1 MRIRASTI
9 ASLLEADL
17 KTAGWDGI
25 RNPYPGQ
32 EVRQFAL
39 MSQANAF
46 LKKYLEDASRGD
58 AACDTKAL
66 ALFEK
71 SNEHCRTFS
80 PATPSMPSWIRE
92 ALGEAKDRLHDFFFP
107 PTDQSRAKWDGQDFV
122 LSQTEMSK
130 GWDVG
135 PGSSI
140 GAVETDFFTKLASST
155 LDASDSAL
163 HSLYVQGIRH
173 NPTWLGMEISR
184 AEAFGYT
191 VTTSSKLS
199 FVPKTSVISRTICT
213 EPILNMVFQ
222 KGIAYV
228 LERRLRQVFGID
240 LSMQPDKNRELA
252 LIGSVTGEFGTI
264 DLSSASDSMSLAT
277 VREFFPKEVVTLL
290 ERCRTGSTILPDG
303 RTLELHM
310 ISSMGNAFTFPLQT
324 IFFAALVYGAYS
336 ILGIKP
342 EYPRGHSLGNFAVF
356 GDDIIVVTKAYDLV
370 CEMLAATGFSVNV
383 DKSFNE
389 GLFRESCGRDFY
401 FGRNVRGV
409 YFKKLQD
416 ANDCYSAINRLNR
429 WSAEHQVLLP
439 RTVAFLLS
447 KVRFLPIP
455 FDEDDA
461 HGVKVPFKMLSKRKV
476 YCRDTGGVLYRI
488 SKLTDRKITLQSV
501 SKKGKLSTYL
511 DKPPPIPT
519 WINNPD
525 GFTLA
530 FLAGSIRNG
539 SVVLRTFAR
548 RAKIRRKWTSR
559 WDYFPVAQTER
570 LGFCEDWKSFTEEN
584 LSLRQISLS

>member
-17 KTAGWDGI
+17 KDAGWDGA

-32 EVRQFAL
+32 EVRQYVM
-39 MSQANAF
+39 MSQTNAL

-58 AACDTKAL
+58 EACNVAAL

-71 SNEHCRTFS
+71 SNEHCRTFV
-80 PATPSMPSWIRE
+80 PKTASMPSWIRE
-92 ALGEAKDRLHDFFFP
+92 ALGEAKDRLHNFFFP
-107 PTDQSRAKWDGQDFV
+107 PTDQSRAKWDGQDFI
-122 LSQTEMSK
+122 LTQTEMSK
-130 GWDVG
+130 GWGVG
-135 PGSSI
+135 PGASI
-140 GAVETDFFTKLASST
+140 GAVETDFYTKLASST

-163 HSLYVQGIRH
+163 HKLYVQGIRH

-184 AEAFGYT
+184 AEAFGYGI
-191 VTTSSKLS
+191 TTSSKLS

-213 EPILNMVFQ
+213 EPLLNMIFQ
-222 KGIAYV
+222 KGIASV

-240 LSMQPDKNRELA
+240 LSLQPDKNRELA

-290 ERCRTGSTILPDG
+290 ERCRTGATVLPDG
-303 RTLELHM
+303 SMLELHM

-336 ILGIKP
+336 VLGIKP
-342 EYPRGHSLGNFAVF
+342 DYPRGHSLGNFAVF

-429 WSAEHQVLLP
+429 WSAEHQVRLP
-439 RTVAFLLS
+439 RTVQFLAS
-447 KVRFLPIP
+447 RVRFLPIP

-461 HGVKVPFKMLSKRKV
+461 HGIKVPYKMLPERKT
-476 YCRDTGGVLYRI
+476 YCENTGGVLYRI
-488 SKLTDRKITLQSV
+488 SKLIDRKVTLQRV
-501 SKKGKLSTYL
+501 SKKGKLTTYL
-511 DKPPPIPT
+511 DKPSPIPT

-525 GFTLA
+525 GFVMA
-530 FLAGSIRNG
+530 FLAGSIRDG
-539 SVVLRTFAR
+539 SIVLRTFAR
-548 RAKIRRKWTSR
+548 CAKIRRKWTSR
-559 WDYFPVAQTER
+559 WDYFPVARTER
-570 LGFCEDWKSFTEEN
+570 FGFCEDWKAFTEEN
-584 LSLRQISLS
+584 LSFRQASLS